1 MACSCCGFGV
11 EADQHFNSRKVAKEL
26 ARYRRKGPGITTRN
40 LRDGLVSAGLAQG
53 TLLDVGGGFGALS
66 LALLEAGMSRATIV
80 DASSAYLAAASEEA
94 AHVAQTASTEFV
106 QGDFLD
112 VAPDLASATV
122 VTLDRVVC
130 CYPSYQPLLEQ
141 SVRRAERGFAMS
153 YPRDRWFV
161 RLGIRWENAMRRRKR
176 NPFRTFV
183 HSPAAMQRIVQ
194 AAGFHLVSRV
204 ETMTWSADVF
214 MKSGG
219 TPDA

>member
-1 MACSCCGFGV
+1 MARSCCGFGV
-11 EADQHFNSRKVAKEL
+11 EADQHFNEKKIAKEL

-40 LRDGLVSAGLAQG
+40 LRDGLVSAGLAEG

-66 LALLEAGMSRATIV
+66 LALLNAGMSRATIV
-80 DASSAYLAAASEEA
+80 EASSASLAVASEEA
-94 AHVAQTASTEFV
+94 AKVAQTASTEFV
-106 QGDFLD
+106 HGDFVD
-112 VAPDLASATV
+112 VAANLAGATV

-161 RLGIRWENAMRRRKR
+161 RLGMWWENAMRRRKG

-183 HSPAAMQRIVQ
+183 HSPAEMQRIIQ
-194 AAGFHLVSRV
+194 AAGFRLVSRL
-204 ETMTWSADVF
+204 ETMLWCADVF
-214 MKSGG
+214 M
-219 TPDA
+219 